1 MILYTS
7 IQVKCTQNGLLTR
20 SFKKSEVRSKRHRRI
35 KTKNKKNKKNMFFG
49 VINETN
55 TNNCP
60 LIKREANY
68 LPYLYTLQRIL
79 KKNK

>member
-1 MILYTS
+1 MVCLRAVLKNRKLGAKETEELK
-7 IQVKCTQNGLLTR
+7 Q
-20 SFKKSEVRSKRHRRI
+20 
-35 KTKNKKNKKNMFFG
+35 KTKKNKKNMFFG